1 MGHYFIVSQ
10 MSDLLEQ
17 NNKVII
23 LPMKPFERRISKYW
37 IILDNSTKTDKISK
51 FH

>member
-17 NNKVII
+17 INKVIL
-23 LPMKPFERRISKYW
+23 LPMKLLERRISK
-37 IILDNSTKTDKISK
+37 ILDYP
-51 FH
+51 